1 MNNIS
6 PGSQKKNQLSASNE
20 NRIKEQKSQN
30 DNSEDWET
38 YLRGLKDFPDYFNWL
53 LKTFYIPYSKH
64 NDKQEKQRINA
75 IKKALQDPKQ
85 LIPTFYLLYKKECVL
100 SRFKYSDDK
109 SQKNNSDLKNEN
121 YSNTSSI
128 QTEKEELKQTINDLE
143 QEKESQ
149 VIKLNKRIDELER
162 ENQELR
168 ESKSSL
174 LRKLSDRDRDTSNT
188 ITSDESRPQRDVLT
202 ENFIQLKTQEITSVG
217 HEIFN
222 HLSQINSDLKVNRK
236 REIAKIKYVFSQ
248 QIFDKGS
255 QCFTGDNS
263 IGEDKFPQVVEDFTT
278 SILTDLQITEA
289 AKFPEPIPTNL
300 KNLVE
305 KGLKLV
311 KEIVNDDPPGH
322 FLIAS
327 QGETFNPENHEP
339 VPGCEPSGQI
349 VYTTYPGYCVNNRI
363 IGESLKA
370 SVFTEPDKQPEDQ
383 EEQPSENNQN
393 HQQPNSIENEQQ
405 SPCNQQLK
413 PTSNHQNPV
422 PQPSE
427 NNQTH
432 QPPNSTENK
441 Q

>member
-1 MNNIS
+1 MNYLP
-6 PGSQKKNQLSASNE
+6 PGSQNQNQLSARYND
-20 NRIKEQKSQN
+20 RIKGQKWQN
-30 DNSEDWET
+30 DNSENWEY
-38 YLRGLKDFPDYFNWL
+38 YLRLSKQIYGDDYFCWL
-53 LKTFYIPYSKH
+53 LNFFDIQSPNNSRPQYYQSH
-64 NDKQEKQRINA
+64 NYEQEKQQINA
-75 IKKALQDPKQ
+75 IKKELKNPKK
-85 LIPTFYLLYKKECVL
+85 LLETFYKVYKIHVEW
-100 SRFKYSDDK
+100 
-109 SQKNNSDLKNEN
+109 QKINQEN
-121 YSNTSSI
+121 
-128 QTEKEELKQTINDLE
+128 QKKQR
-143 QEKESQ
+143 
-149 VIKLNKRIDELER
+149 RIDELER

-174 LRKLSDRDRDTSNT
+174 LSKLSDRYRDTSNT

-202 ENFIQLKTQEITSVG
+202 EKFIQLKTQEITIVG
-217 HEIFN
+217 NEIFN

-255 QCFTGDNS
+255 QCFTCDNS

-278 SILTDLQITEA
+278 SILTDLQIPEA
-289 AKFPEPIPTNL
+289 AKFLEAIPTNL

-311 KEIVNDDPPGH
+311 KEIVNDNPPGH

-349 VYTTYPGYCVNNRI
+349 VYTTYPGYCVNDRI

-405 SPCNQQLK
+405 SPF
-413 PTSNHQNPV
+413 
-422 PQPSE
+422 
-427 NNQTH
+427 
-432 QPPNSTENK
+432 
-441 Q
+441 

>member
-1 MNNIS
+1 MNYLP
-6 PGSQKKNQLSASNE
+6 PGSQNQNQLSARYND
-20 NRIKEQKSQN
+20 RVKGQKWQN
-30 DNSEDWET
+30 DNSENWE
-38 YLRGLKDFPDYFNWL
+38 YNLRLSKQIYGDNYFCWL
-53 LKTFYIPYSKH
+53 LKFFDIQSPDNSRSQYYQIH
-64 NDKQEKQRINA
+64 NYEQEKQQINA
-75 IKKALQDPKQ
+75 IKKELKNPKK
-85 LIPTFYLLYKKECVL
+85 LLETFYKVYKIHVEW
-100 SRFKYSDDK
+100 
-109 SQKNNSDLKNEN
+109 QKINQEN
-121 YSNTSSI
+121 
-128 QTEKEELKQTINDLE
+128 QKKQR
-143 QEKESQ
+143 
-149 VIKLNKRIDELER
+149 RIDELER

-174 LRKLSDRDRDTSNT
+174 LSKLSDRDRDTSNT

-322 FLIAS
+322 FLIANP
-327 QGETFNPENHEP
+327 GEIFNPENHEP
-339 VPGCEPSGQI
+339 VPSCEPSGQI
-349 VYTTYPGYCVNNRI
+349 VYTTYPGYCLNDRI

-370 SVFTEPDKQPEDQ
+370 FVFTQPNKQPEGQ
-383 EEQPSENNQN
+383 EEQPFENNQN
-393 HQQPNSIENEQQ
+393 HQQPNSIEN
-405 SPCNQQLK
+405 
-413 PTSNHQNPV
+413 
-422 PQPSE
+422 
-427 NNQTH
+427 
-432 QPPNSTENK
+432 
-441 Q
+441 

>member
-1 MNNIS
+1 MSSLPPRNPSKNPRVVNNKDTIIS
-6 PGSQKKNQLSASNE
+6 QEQQSDNPENWENCLRVFKNN
-20 NRIKEQKSQN
+20 N
-30 DNSEDWET
+30 D
-38 YLRGLKDFPDYFNWL
+38 FFNWL
-53 LKTFYIPYSKH
+53 LNNFDVQYSNH
-64 NDKQEKQRINA
+64 NHEQEKQQINS
-75 IKKALQDPKQ
+75 LQ
-85 LIPTFYLLYKKECVL
+85 
-100 SRFKYSDDK
+100 
-109 SQKNNSDLKNEN
+109 NALKNPKKLLEKFYN
-121 YSNTSSI
+121 IYLMIVEPKKIYNQKHKQELNETVDLLKKKI
-128 QTEKEELKQTINDLE
+128 QSQEILIN
-143 QEKESQ
+143 
-149 VIKLNKRIDELER
+149 ELEN

-174 LRKLSDRDRDTSNT
+174 LSKLSDRDRDTSNT

-202 ENFIQLKTQEITSVG
+202 ENFIQLKTQEITSFG

-222 HLSQINSDLKVNRK
+222 HLSQINSDLKAHRK
-236 REIAKIKYVFSQ
+236 REISKIKHVFSKH
-248 QIFDKGS
+248 IFDKGS
-255 QCFTGDNS
+255 QCFTDNNS

-278 SILTDLQITEA
+278 SILTDLQIPEA

-370 SVFTEPDKQPEDQ
+370 SVFTQPNKQPEDQ

-405 SPCNQQLK
+405 SPSYQQLK

>member
-1 MNNIS
+1 MNYL
-6 PGSQKKNQLSASNE
+6 PRGSQNQNPQFVNNKDTIISQEQQSDNPE
-20 NRIKEQKSQN
+20 N
-30 DNSEDWET
+30 WENC
-38 YLRGLKDFPDYFNWL
+38 LRGCKNKNDFFDWL
-53 LKTFYIPYSKH
+53 LNNFDIQYSNH
-64 NDKQEKQRINA
+64 NHEQEKQQINSLQNA
-75 IKKALQDPKQ
+75 LKNPKKLLEKFYNIYLMIVEKKKRYNQKHKQ
-85 LIPTFYLLYKKECVL
+85 ELKETVYLLNQKIQ
-100 SRFKYSDDK
+100 
-109 SQKNNSDLKNEN
+109 SQEILIN
-121 YSNTSSI
+121 
-128 QTEKEELKQTINDLE
+128 ELKRQN
-143 QEKESQ
+143 EK
-149 VIKLNKRIDELER
+149 
-162 ENQELR
+162 LR

-174 LRKLSDRDRDTSNT
+174 LSKLSDRDRDTSNT

-289 AKFPEPIPTNL
+289 AKFPEPIPTIL
-300 KNLVE
+300 KNLVK

-349 VYTTYPGYCVNNRI
+349 VYTTYPGYWVNNRI

-405 SPCNQQLK
+405 SPSNQQLK

>member
-1 MNNIS
+1 MNYLP
-6 PGSQKKNQLSASNE
+6 PGSQNQNPQFVNNKDTIISQEQQSDNPE
-20 NRIKEQKSQN
+20 NWENCLRKYKN
-30 DNSEDWET
+30 DN
-38 YLRGLKDFPDYFNWL
+38 DFLNWL
-53 LKTFYIPYSKH
+53 FKTFDIQYSNH
-64 NDKQEKQRINA
+64 NHEQEKQQINSLKNA
-75 IKKALQDPKQ
+75 LKNPQKLLEKFYNIYLMIVEPKKRYNQKHKQ
-85 LIPTFYLLYKKECVL
+85 ELKEKVYLLNQKIQ
-100 SRFKYSDDK
+100 
-109 SQKNNSDLKNEN
+109 SQEILIN
-121 YSNTSSI
+121 
-128 QTEKEELKQTINDLE
+128 ELKRQN
-143 QEKESQ
+143 EK
-149 VIKLNKRIDELER
+149 
-162 ENQELR
+162 LR

-174 LRKLSDRDRDTSNT
+174 LSKLSDRDRDTSNT

-202 ENFIQLKTQEITSVG
+202 EKFIQLKTQEITSVG

-300 KNLVE
+300 KNLVK

-370 SVFTEPDKQPEDQ
+370 SVFTEPDKQPED
-383 EEQPSENNQN
+383 
-393 HQQPNSIENEQQ
+393 
-405 SPCNQQLK
+405 
-413 PTSNHQNPV
+413 
-422 PQPSE
+422 
-427 NNQTH
+427 
-432 QPPNSTENK
+432 
-441 Q
+441 

>member
-1 MNNIS
+1 MSSLPPRNPSKNPRVVNNKDRIISQEQQSDNPDTWEYYLRAYKDDHDDFFSWLLNNIDV
-6 PGSQKKNQLSASNE
+6 QYSN
-20 NRIKEQKSQN
+20 
-30 DNSEDWET
+30 
-38 YLRGLKDFPDYFNWL
+38 
-53 LKTFYIPYSKH
+53 H
-64 NDKQEKQRINA
+64 NHEQEKQQINS
-75 IKKALQDPKQ
+75 LQ
-85 LIPTFYLLYKKECVL
+85 
-100 SRFKYSDDK
+100 
-109 SQKNNSDLKNEN
+109 NALKNPKKLLEKFYN
-121 YSNTSSI
+121 IYLMIVEPKKIYNQKHKQELNETVDLLKKKI
-128 QTEKEELKQTINDLE
+128 QSQEILIN
-143 QEKESQ
+143 
-149 VIKLNKRIDELER
+149 ELEN

-174 LRKLSDRDRDTSNT
+174 LSKLSDRDRDTSNT

-300 KNLVE
+300 KNLVK

>member
-1 MNNIS
+1 MNS
-6 PGSQKKNQLSASNE
+6 LPPGSQNQNQLSARYND
-20 NRIKEQKSQN
+20 RVKGQKWQN
-30 DNSEDWET
+30 DNSENWEDN
-38 YLRGLKDFPDYFNWL
+38 LRLSKQIYGDGYFCWL
-53 LKTFYIPYSKH
+53 LKFFDIQSPNNSRSQCYQSH
-64 NDKQEKQRINA
+64 NYEQEKQQINA
-75 IKKALQDPKQ
+75 IKKELKNPKK
-85 LIPTFYLLYKKECVL
+85 LLETFYKVYKIHVEW
-100 SRFKYSDDK
+100 
-109 SQKNNSDLKNEN
+109 QKINQEN
-121 YSNTSSI
+121 
-128 QTEKEELKQTINDLE
+128 QKKQR
-143 QEKESQ
+143 
-149 VIKLNKRIDELER
+149 RIDELER

-174 LRKLSDRDRDTSNT
+174 LSKLSDRDRDTSNT

-202 ENFIQLKTQEITSVG
+202 ENFIQLKTQEITSFG

-222 HLSQINSDLKVNRK
+222 HLSQINSDLKAHRK
-236 REIAKIKYVFSQ
+236 REISKIKHVFSKH
-248 QIFDKGS
+248 IFDKGS
-255 QCFTGDNS
+255 QYFTDNNS

-300 KNLVE
+300 KNLVK

-405 SPCNQQLK
+405 SPSYQKLK